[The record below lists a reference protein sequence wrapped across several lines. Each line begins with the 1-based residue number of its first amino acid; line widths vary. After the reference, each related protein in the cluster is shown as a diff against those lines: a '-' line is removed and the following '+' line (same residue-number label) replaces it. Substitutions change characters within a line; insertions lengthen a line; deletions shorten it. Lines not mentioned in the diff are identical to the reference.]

1 MQVSTIPLDCVTKEH
16 MGKDNQKFKKGVRP
30 N

>member
-1 MQVSTIPLDCVTKEH
+1 MQVSTIPLDCVMKEH
-16 MGKDNQKFKKGVRP
+16 MGKDNQRFNKEVRH